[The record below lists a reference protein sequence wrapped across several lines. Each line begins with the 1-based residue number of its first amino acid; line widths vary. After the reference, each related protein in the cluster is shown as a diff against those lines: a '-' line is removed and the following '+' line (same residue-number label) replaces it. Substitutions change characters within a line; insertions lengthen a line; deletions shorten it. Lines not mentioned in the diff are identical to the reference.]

1 MSGDITAKGLITD
14 VNTSLAFCTRLPL
27 VHSAFVEGADIA
39 RASWAFPLVGAGV
52 GLLGGLVC
60 WLAANAGLHPFLSG
74 VLALG
79 TTMFATGCLH
89 EDGLA
94 DTADGLGGGE
104 TPQRRMEIMR
114 DSGIGAYGAAALTLS
129 MMLRAGAI
137 ASLAGPGLMAWA
149 LFAAHA
155 GSRAVLPA
163 LMLFVPPARDDG
175 LSAGAGQPPLQS
187 VVIAA
192 LLGMF
197 AMIIGLGLSGALI
210 AAALVIA
217 AAYIIGRLCIARI
230 GGQTGDVLGA
240 VQQVSEI
247 LILLV
252 AAAWLTVR

>member
-1 MSGDITAKGLITD
+1 MAGDASAKGLITD
-14 VNTSLAFCTRLPL
+14 FTASLAFCTRLPL
-27 VHSAFVEGADIA
+27 VHSAFAEGTDIA

-60 WLAANAGLHPFLSG
+60 WLAASMGLHPFLSG

-94 DTADGLGGGE
+94 DTADGMGGGA
-104 TPQRRMEIMR
+104 TPQRKMEIMR

-137 ASLAGPGLMAWA
+137 ASLPGPGLMASA

-155 GSRAVLPA
+155 GSRAALPA
-163 LMLFVPPARDDG
+163 LMRTVPPARADG
-175 LSAGAGQPPLQS
+175 LSAQAGRPPFNS
-187 VVIAA
+187 VVTAALIGIAA
-192 LLGMF
+192 L
-197 AMIIGLGLSGALI
+197 IIGLGFSGALI
-210 AAALVIA
+210 AAALVA
-217 AAYIIGRLCIARI
+217 TATYIIGRLCIAQI

-240 VQQVSEI
+240 LEQVSEI

-252 AAAWLTVR
+252 AAAWL